1 MLSLTHSSLRRT
13 MPGSATSRQ
22 AQGQARAKAAGLYK
36 DRAEDVERN
45 AGIAA
50 RIHAGASWTSIQNA
64 TGCSRVT
71 IALQRG
77 PMTPHLQMISPHD

>member
-1 MLSLTHSSLRRT
+1 

-22 AQGQARAKAAGLYK
+22 AQGQAKAKAAGLYK
-36 DRAEDVERN
+36 GRAEDVERN
-45 AGIAA
+45 AGIAM
-50 RIHAGASWTSIQNA
+50 IQAGASWTSIQNA

-77 PMTPHLQMISPHD
+77 PMTPHLRMISPHD